1 MYEFVS
7 ALIELSR
14 NPIVQSS
21 VLPLA
26 AGLVCAAL
34 LYPLRLEGLAA
45 IAGFI
50 AAVAAIGNFGLEPL
64 TATRKIVLTGAA
76 AAAIGVLSDFAFKPT
91 RFSAPVLGA
100 IFGAAALWVFATV
113 LQQKAPLELALVG
126 AGVVALTVWLVSAT
140 VSLQLDA
147 ARAGAAGLMLSLG
160 TGVSAVLGASALIGQ
175 YGMALGAA
183 CGGFLVLLLII
194 GPRVGAGHALTLT
207 VSVLCALLAAAS
219 VLLAQVPAVA
229 LAALALVPVAARL
242 PLPVTPLWTQ
252 PVLASVY
259 AGVPAA
265 GACALVWLQSR
276 GWTL

>member
-1 MYEFVS
+1 MDA
-7 ALIELSR
+7 ALALLQDLLA
-14 NPIVQSS
+14 NPAVQSS

-26 AGLVCAAL
+26 AGLACAAL
-34 LYPLRLEGLAA
+34 LYPVRLEGLAA
-45 IAGFI
+45 IAGFL

-64 TATRKIVLTGAA
+64 TATRKIVVTGAA

-100 IFGAAALWVFATV
+100 IFGAAALWVFASV
-113 LQQKAPLELALVG
+113 LRQKAPLELALVG

-140 VSLQLDA
+140 VSLQLDS
-147 ARAGAAGLMLSLG
+147 ARAGASGLMLGLG

-183 CGGFLVLLLII
+183 CGGFLLLLLAL

-207 VSVLCALLAAAS
+207 VSVLSALLAAAS

-242 PLPVTPLWTQ
+242 PLPGTPLWMQ
-252 PVLASVY
+252 PVLAGVY
-259 AGVPAA
+259 TGVPAA
-265 GACALVWLQSR
+265 GACVLAWLSGR
-276 GWTL
+276 GWTW